1 MDQHLLIKIVHMSL
15 ASAVFL
21 LLIARAL
28 PVLIKKTNEQ
38 VNPASNKM
46 LIGLQHLSYSI
57 LVLSGAWLL
66 WNKNFDVQPWFYAKV
81 VLFFVILSATTK
93 AFKRDDNILLVQR
106 KAGLVIALVAFIAL
120 FALIII
126 KPQFG

>member
-1 MDQHLLIKIVHMSL
+1 MDQQLIIKILHMSV
-15 ASAVFL
+15 ASAVFF

-38 VNPASNKM
+38 IVPVSNKM

-93 AFKRDDNILLVQR
+93 AFKRDESILWVQR
-106 KAGLVIALVAFIAL
+106 KAGLIIAVAAFIAL
-120 FALIII
+120 FTLIMI